1 MKAKFEECGPGGE
14 KCPPPAPVHS
24 VHFVDMET
32 DYKPTNPDDSGML
45 MFTCNK
51 ADEFPNACSG
61 SFNITLEWSLVS
73 DPGNYAQKGTAHYG
87 MGLYAFSTYDA
98 EAGVTRPVLQMRL
111 SMGEV
116 DGICGTEYKV
126 NATDSCFGLKGKDV
140 PVVDPP
146 EPPSL
151 NGLVKPPLP
160 ALHATP
166 VPGMGAGG
174 VIVIVL
180 LVLVVL
186 GGLGAGAF
194 YMKRK
199 KEEEQRALR
208 TTQEVELN
216 WSSRTCK
223 ITHTIIPCLYNRCV
237 DVWVDFLSAIW
248 LVLTVRCE
256 GDIWWWFNIFYHLGP
271 QWSERQ
277 LKIKS
282 SGIDSLSN
290 LGCKCTF
297 LQRPVWK
304 GSQLPQCARECL
316 CNFGVAQIGDMVY
329 TGVSDCE
336 SHDDSNLVKLS
347 LSQNRYLACS
357 AAGISRILGM

>member
-1 MKAKFEECGPGGE
+1 MDFRTFGAFAWLGCSLLQLHHVAATCKITSVTPLDKVCQYKEGDTFRPQWYFIDRLLNFFDVVEIRKMDGKLQAHADRDSSNVKNKAKMEECGYFGE

-24 VHFVDMET
+24 VHFVQMET
-32 DYKPTNPDDSGML
+32 GTVGDGADAGL
-45 MFTCNK
+45 VGFTCNK
-51 ADEFPNACSG
+51 ADEFPTACSG
-61 SFNITLEWSLVS
+61 SFNFTLEWSLVS
-73 DPGNYAQKGTAHYG
+73 DPGNYTQKGTVHYG

-151 NGLVKPPLP
+151 NDLVKPPLP

-174 VIVIVL
+174 VIAIVL

-216 WSSRTCK
+216 
-223 ITHTIIPCLYNRCV
+223 
-237 DVWVDFLSAIW
+237 
-248 LVLTVRCE
+248 
-256 GDIWWWFNIFYHLGP
+256 
-271 QWSERQ
+271 
-277 LKIKS
+277 
-282 SGIDSLSN
+282 
-290 LGCKCTF
+290 
-297 LQRPVWK
+297 
-304 GSQLPQCARECL
+304 
-316 CNFGVAQIGDMVY
+316 
-329 TGVSDCE
+329 
-336 SHDDSNLVKLS
+336 
-347 LSQNRYLACS
+347 
-357 AAGISRILGM
+357 